1 MQASSATDRGE
12 PDKRKLGPFEQLELL
27 NVDHQYAGA
36 AGASL
41 TMVSL
46 KIRRGEY
53 VGIVGSTGAGKTT
66 LINVILGLLEPTRG
80 SVVVGGEP
88 LSGVRQ
94 QWQKMIGYVPQ
105 SIYLLD
111 DVVRRNVAFGI
122 PDRDVRDDDVWA
134 ALDAA
139 QLGDFVRSL
148 PKQLDTRIG
157 ENGVRLS
164 GGERQRVGIA
174 RALFANPKIV
184 VFDEA
189 TSSLD
194 GKTEREVT
202 ETIAALGGQRTVIVI
217 THRLTAVTRCNRIYL
232 VSGGKI
238 ADVGAYD
245 DLLARSENFRRMAQE
260 HLH

>member
-1 MQASSATDRGE
+1 
-12 PDKRKLGPFEQLELL
+12 
-27 NVDHQYAGA
+27 
-36 AGASL
+36 
-41 TMVSL
+41 
-46 KIRRGEY
+46 
-53 VGIVGSTGAGKTT
+53 
-66 LINVILGLLEPTRG
+66 
-80 SVVVGGEP
+80 
-88 LSGVRQ
+88 
-94 QWQKMIGYVPQ
+94 MIGYVPQ

-122 PDRDVRDDDVWA
+122 PDSDVRDDDVWA

-148 PKQLDTRIG
+148 PKRLDTRIG

-174 RALFANPKIV
+174 RALFANPQIV

-217 THRLTAVTRCNRIYL
+217 THRLTAVTRCDRIYL
-232 VSGGKI
+232 VSSGKI
-238 ADVGAYD
+238 ADAGAYD

-260 HLH
+260 PLH